1 MVKNK
6 QIVKKLE
13 MWNDYHIIKVN
24 GTNKKRLI
32 FNNEEVFKIFGDCKG
47 EVLDPWNN
55 YTYTILSGLF
65 DDLIYHLKIEDD
77 LNDFEVETESLIY
90 NSDLLAWVS
99 SNLNNI
105 YYCDEALK
113 EYGLTDFIKIL
124 QYAYIDFANEI
135 KNIALNIIKDWA
147 IMGIDNIS
155 TNFNK
160 VKANE

>member
-32 FNNEEVFKIFGDCKG
+32 FNNKEVFKIFGDCKG
-47 EVLDPWNN
+47 EVLNPWND
-55 YTYTILSGLF
+55 YTYEILSGLF

-124 QYAYIDFANEI
+124 QYAYINFANEI
-135 KNIALNIIKDWA
+135 KNNALNIIKEV
-147 IMGIDNIS
+147 
-155 TNFNK
+155 FN
-160 VKANE
+160 NE